1 MNFELSDEQRML
13 QETLSRLL
21 REQYPFE
28 TRQKL
33 LQSPQGF
40 SRELWHRY
48 AELGILG
55 VPFSDEVGGFGGGGI
70 ELMLVAKALG
80 RALTLEPYLATVV
93 LGGTVLATVDSQRA
107 RSLLEEVIAGQMLL
121 AFAHWEPGERYNGAI
136 ISTHAQAR
144 DGGHVL
150 SGHKAVVLHGQDAD
164 RLIVSAMT
172 REGVATEGIA
182 LFLVDPRSPG
192 VTVRGYTT
200 IDGLRAAEIQLES
213 APAGLLAAPEQA
225 AQAIDRAIGYG
236 LVALCAEAVG
246 AMEVICELTLEYLKT
261 RQQFGVPIGKF
272 QALQHRMVDMVIRL
286 EQSRSITLLAAAH
299 VDDTGVDRDRALS
312 AAKALIGKSGRF
324 VAESAIQLHGG
335 IGMTWEYSMPHYAKR
350 VVMIDHVL
358 GDVDFHLDRFSSLM
372 EVSAA

>member
-40 SRELWHRY
+40 SREIWRRY

-55 VPFSDEVGGFGGGGI
+55 VPFAPELGGFGGSGI
-70 ELMLVAKALG
+70 ELMLVAKEFG
-80 RALTLEPYLATVV
+80 RALALEPYLATIV
-93 LGGTVLATVDSQRA
+93 LGGTLLATIDSQAA
-107 RSLLEEVIAGQMLL
+107 RNLLEETISGQILL
-121 AFAHWEPGERYNGAI
+121 AFAHWEPGERYNGALLA
-136 ISTHAQAR
+136 THARAR
-144 DGGHVL
+144 DGGYVL

-164 RLIVSAMT
+164 HLIVSAMT
-172 REGVATEGIA
+172 REGSGTEEIS
-182 LFLVDPRSPG
+182 LFLVDPKSPG
-192 VTVRGYTT
+192 VQVRGYST
-200 IDGLRAAEIQLES
+200 IDGLRAAEVRLES
-213 APAGLLAAPEQA
+213 APAQLLAGPAQA
-225 AQAIDRAIGYG
+225 SQAIDRAIGNG

-286 EQSRSITLLAAAH
+286 EQSRSITLLAAAR
-299 VDDTGVDRDRALS
+299 VDDAGADRDRALS
-312 AAKALIGKSGRF
+312 AAKALIGKAGRF
-324 VAESAIQLHGG
+324 VAENAIQLHGG

-350 VVMIDHVL
+350 VIMIDHML

-372 EVSAA
+372 EVPAA